1 MRSLLLFLA
10 LALAGCYGASL
21 APDPVGHFAART
33 DHFQRLEPLGERIL
47 HGAALSFEPLDPE
60 ERTRPLVYAVYYE
73 LHDLPYDW
81 HLTLRTHLDQYAG
94 YGLPQI
100 DLGFSAVGQPYEAAI
115 AEGQLD
121 EAIER
126 LCWGLQELDRPVLLR
141 LGYAFNSS
149 WRAYEATDYI
159 EAWRRI
165 AQTLRGRWG
174 LDHVALV
181 WTQKDD
187 GGSDYLAYYPGD
199 EYVDWWSIDVAAPQ
213 DLRRSRAFVEAAQ
226 ERGYPVLV
234 GVVTPVTTDLGRAEQ
249 AWPHW
254 FVPFLRFL
262 RHHPNIKAFTYIDW
276 DWSQTERFV
285 DPVLFARYRSEL
297 THPIYQHAASPGE
310 LRWHLN
316 VDP

>member
-1 MRSLLLFLA
+1 MRSLLLFFA

-159 EAWRRI
+159 EAWRADSANAAGSLGLGPRC
-165 AQTLRGRWG
+165 AGMDAEGR
-174 LDHVALV
+174 
-181 WTQKDD
+181 
-187 GGSDYLAYYPGD
+187 
-199 EYVDWWSIDVAAPQ
+199 
-213 DLRRSRAFVEAAQ
+213 RR
-226 ERGYPVLV
+226 L
-234 GVVTPVTTDLGRAEQ
+234 
-249 AWPHW
+249 
-254 FVPFLRFL
+254 
-262 RHHPNIKAFTYIDW
+262 
-276 DWSQTERFV
+276 
-285 DPVLFARYRSEL
+285 
-297 THPIYQHAASPGE
+297 
-310 LRWHLN
+310 
-316 VDP
+316 